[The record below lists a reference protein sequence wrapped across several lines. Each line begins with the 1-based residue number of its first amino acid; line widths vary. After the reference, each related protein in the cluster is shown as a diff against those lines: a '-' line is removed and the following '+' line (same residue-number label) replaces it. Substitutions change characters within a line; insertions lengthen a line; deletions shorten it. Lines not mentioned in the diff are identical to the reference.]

1 MKIKDLEYYLQ
12 LVESKNFSIVAE
24 KFNVRQ
30 PTITMAIRRLEEEY
44 GTTFFIR
51 DRVHHQVQLT
61 ETGLQFAKHVRTIL
75 SELAISRQEI
85 EHTKQNKVLFGLP
98 PIIGN
103 YYFPAVTP
111 RLLQVDLLDR
121 LVTVEHGSKELLQML
136 LSGKLDMALLGSL
149 SSFNEERLHAVEF
162 AGYPFKVIVGKNHPL
177 AQSNEVSFNY
187 LKGQSF
193 ILPDTDFIHDQ
204 AFRQM
209 CRCAHFRPKVIYR
222 TNDIHI
228 IKAMVEQGMG
238 ISFLAELAIDP
249 NDQFIS
255 LGMKE
260 DYQPYFHLSLASRQ
274 NELLS
279 PVKQK
284 LWETLKKGTNG

>member
-30 PTITMAIRRLEEEY
+30 PTITMAIKRLEEEY

-51 DRVHHQVQLT
+51 DRVHHQIQVT
-61 ETGLQFAKHVRTIL
+61 ETGLQFTNHVRTIL
-75 SELAISRQEI
+75 NELAISRQEI
-85 EHTKQNKVLFGLP
+85 EHTKKNKVLFGLP

-111 RLLQVDLLDR
+111 RLLQANLLDR

-149 SSFNEERLHAVEF
+149 SSFKEARLRTVEF
-162 AGYPFKVIVGKNHPL
+162 ACYPFKIIMGTNHPL
-177 AQSNEVSFNY
+177 AQESQVSFAD

-209 CRCAHFRPKVIYR
+209 CRSAHFRPTVIYR

-228 IKAMVEQGMG
+228 IKAMVEEGMG

-249 NDQFIS
+249 SDRFTS
-255 LGMKE
+255 LEMME
-260 DYQPYFHLSLASRQ
+260 DYQPYFHLSLATRQ
-274 NELLS
+274 TEFLS

-284 LWETLKKGTNG
+284 LWETIRAIRK